1 MRVVVVETDTHGRSG
16 VGQIIER
23 TGAPSREASCEVFS
37 GPVTKAA
44 HPDGQEDFVDLS
56 PGAGAAKWRIY
67 DLPPNLVYEMHHTDT
82 VDFDVVVEGSMTLV
96 LDRDEVI
103 LQPGDGV
110 LLAGDRHSRRAGSR
124 GCRMLFALP
133 GTPETP

>member
-1 MRVVVVETDTHGRSG
+1 MPVCCAKSSQHESCGGRGKHHAKS
-16 VGQIIER
+16 
-23 TGAPSREASCEVFS
+23 SR

-67 DLPPNLVYEMHHTDT
+67 DLPSNLVYEMHHTDT
-82 VDFDVVVEGSMTLV
+82 VDFDVVADGSMTLV

-103 LQPGDGV
+103 PQPGDGV

-124 GCRMLFALP
+124 GCRILFALL